1 MFRWTCVVGIL
12 AVGATILV
20 GDLLERRHVY
30 RVPEAAV
37 GLAVGGGL
45 AAMAML
51 VHNTEMM
58 VDERFNDEF
67 FMVWLLPPIIFA
79 AGFNMNVPAFFANIL
94 PTVLLAFGGTLLSAF
109 FVGGAI
115 YAAGQMGL
123 CYPLSGLAALF
134 FGSLISATDP
144 VTVLAVFKA
153 IGVRDDIFA
162 IVFGESVLNDA
173 VAIVLARTVLAFNG
187 PEAAEGGDTATAIVL
202 AVVIFVIIFL
212 GSMAIG
218 VVAGMLSALTF
229 KHMRLY
235 EHDEK
240 QVVEASAAFV
250 FPWAAYYTAE
260 ALELSGIVSILFCGI
275 VMATYARPNLS
286 QAAVPLTRDLFEALA
301 KGAETFV
308 FVYLGMAVLTFPIFS
323 HTVWKLAVC
332 TMVACLFGRLHV
344 FLGAA
349 ITNAVRRGTREKGR
363 AGVAR
368 TISVKH
374 ATAIWFS
381 GLRGGVAFA
390 IAAASF
396 GDSDFGTRCG
406 GWVRDV
412 GDAEAEADAPSHCPE
427 GSTDSLAIL
436 QATLIIAVFTII
448 AFGSPSRDV
457 AVACKVLQAKRTSTA
472 EGEEGIQ
479 GSTAT
484 PKVGGQYGWWRAL
497 DAWLTPFLT
506 VRSMHASDS
515 APAIASNETLRA
527 AVGLAAHKPAPH
539 ALLQA
544 QEDGGWNTESVM
556 AEEPPSPR
564 SADQPPQSE
573 DSVEDAA
580 ERSRVPLAPNK
591 DAQKRRGPLPN
602 DETFPL

>member
-12 AVGATILV
+12 AVGATILI

-115 YAAGQMGL
+115 YAAGQVGL
-123 CYPLSGLAALF
+123 CYPLSKLAALF

-173 VAIVLARTVLAFNG
+173 VAIVLARTVLAFAG

-218 VVAGMLSALTF
+218 VLAGMLCALTF

-240 QVVEASAAFV
+240 QVVEASVAFV
-250 FPWAAYYTAE
+250 FPWAAYYAAE
-260 ALELSGIVSILFCGI
+260 ALELSGIVAILFCGI

-286 QAAVPLTRDLFEALA
+286 DAAVVLTRDLFEALA

-323 HTVWKLAVC
+323 HTVWLLAAC

-344 FLGAA
+344 FVGAA
-349 ITNAVRRGTREKGR
+349 ITNAIRRGTREKGR
-363 AGVAR
+363 AGAAR

-406 GWVRDV
+406 GWVRDAGDA
-412 GDAEAEADAPSHCPE
+412 GDAEAHAPSHCPE

-436 QATLIIAVFTII
+436 QATLLIAVFTIV

-457 AVACKVLQAKRTSTA
+457 AVVCKVLQPKRSSTSQHGA
-472 EGEEGIQ
+472 GGIQ
-479 GSTAT
+479 GASSA
-484 PKVGGQYGWWRAL
+484 PKYGWWRAL
-497 DAWLTPFLT
+497 DARLTPFLT
-506 VRSMHASDS
+506 VRSVHAADG
-515 APAIASNETLRA
+515 APPVASNESSLRA

-539 ALLQA
+539 SLLQG
-544 QEDGGWNTESVM
+544 QDDGGWNTESVVPDQ
-556 AEEPPSPR
+556 PPSPR

-573 DSVEDAA
+573 ESVEDAA
-580 ERSRVPLAPNK
+580 ERSRMPLAPSK
-591 DAQKRRGPLPN
+591 DAQMRRGSLPN